1 MLSHRLDEPWM
12 RIRLLAGA
20 SVLVVVLGVAA
31 FVFIEGWSFL
41 DALYMTITTL
51 ATTGF
56 GEVRPLDVSGRV
68 LTLALIVAGIGL
80 IVTSGAVFAQVI
92 QEGVIGERG
101 RRKRMQRRIEA
112 LKDHFIICAYGR
124 VGRTVAREFEAEGI
138 PFVVIDRLIDLE
150 PEMSRDG
157 ITYLIA
163 DPTHEHVLREA
174 GIDRARGLV
183 SAVDDD
189 AENVYITLTARSLNP
204 EVYIVARAADES
216 TAEKL
221 YKAGADRVISPYVS
235 SGRHM
240 ALLALRP
247 QVVDYIEV
255 ESEKAGALRL
265 EEVVIDSGSDLIG
278 KDLAALCEEGG
289 CLVLRRADGHTFTN
303 PEASTRLEEGDLL
316 VLLGESKGSKT
327 FERA

>member
-1 MLSHRLDEPWM
+1 MTSHRLDEPWM
-12 RIRLLAGA
+12 RIRLLAAAG
-20 SVLVVVLGVAA
+20 VLVVVLGVAGYI
-31 FVFIEGWSFL
+31 FIEGWSFL

-56 GEVRPLDVSGRV
+56 GEVKKLDTSGRI
-68 LTLALIVAGIGL
+68 LTIALIVAGIGL
-80 IVTSGAVFAQVI
+80 IVISGALFAQVI

-101 RRKRMQRRIEA
+101 RRKRMQRRIGA

-138 PFVVIDRLIDLE
+138 PFVVIDRLADLE
-150 PEMSRDG
+150 SDMARDG

-163 DPTHEHVLREA
+163 DPTNEHVLGEA

-204 EVYIVARAADES
+204 NFYIVARAADES

-255 ESEKAGALRL
+255 ESEKAGAIRL
-265 EEVVIDSGSDLIG
+265 EEVVVDPGSELVG
-278 KDLAALCEEGG
+278 RELSALCQDGA
-289 CLVLRRADGHTFTN
+289 CLVLRRSDGHTFTN
-303 PEASTRLEEGDLL
+303 PDVNTRLEAGDLL
-316 VLLGESKGSKT
+316 VLLGESKDLRS